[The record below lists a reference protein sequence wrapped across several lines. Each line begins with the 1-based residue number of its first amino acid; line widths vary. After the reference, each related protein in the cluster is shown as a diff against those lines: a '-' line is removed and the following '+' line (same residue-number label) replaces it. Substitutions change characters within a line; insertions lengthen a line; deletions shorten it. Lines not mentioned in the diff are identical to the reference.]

1 MVIEYIYNHYPDQFY
16 NLAINRLHQIR
27 AMTEERIRRLNKS
40 PYLFYIF
47 FLIMLKHYYTYK
59 YGTLMLK

>member
-27 AMTEERIRRLNKS
+27 AMTEEMNKA
-40 PYLFYIF
+40 
-47 FLIMLKHYYTYK
+47 TE
-59 YGTLMLK
+59 